1 MYGEPHR
8 CFPGDIMNK
17 QEFSEIIA
25 LGREQRGVEFK
36 RGGSRKNKHLLTKV
50 VRAVMSMANRRDGGY
65 VIVGVED
72 EDGMPVPKGLTDEDL
87 STWIYDDVADSL
99 SEYVDPNVSFDLKV
113 IEYEGKQFVV
123 LIVHEF
129 EDLPILCKKDYSD
142 VLRAGACYVRTRRK
156 PETVEIP
163 SQVDMRDLLDLAVEK
178 GVRRFVARAR
188 TVGLSLTGPLPPTDA
203 DLFNKQIEN
212 FLGEN

>member
-1 MYGEPHR
+1 
-8 CFPGDIMNK
+8 MNT

-25 LGREQRGVEFK
+25 FGREQRGVEFK
-36 RGGSRKNKHLLTKV
+36 RGGSRKDKRLLVKV
-50 VRAVMSMANRRDGGY
+50 VRAVISMANRRDGGY
-65 VIVGVED
+65 VIVGVDED
-72 EDGMPVPKGLTDEDL
+72 EDKMPVPKGLTAEDL
-87 STWIYDDVADSL
+87 STWVYDDVADSL
-99 SEYVDPNVSFDLKV
+99 SEYVDPNVSLDLKV
-113 IEYEGKQFVV
+113 IEYEMKQFVV

-129 EDLPILCKKDYSD
+129 EDLPILCKKNYLD

-178 GVRRFVARAR
+178 GVRRFVTRAR
-188 TVGLSLTGPLPPTDA
+188 TVGLSLAGQLLPTDA